1 MHFYRYN
8 ITLVGLGILL
18 AGSILQAEPMET
30 LKNPVLEIKRVLNAI
45 NIDGDLTDI
54 EWGQVNGTEYFVE
67 IEPGDNIT
75 PSEKTKVKVGYDDQN
90 LYVAFWAF
98 ADPMDIRASYQ
109 NRDQAWMDDFVAIF
123 LDTYGDAN
131 AGTMIGS
138 NPYGIQMDALNNGS
152 GNEDPSFDL
161 VYKSQG
167 KITDDGYQVEMAIPF
182 SSLSFPDKEVQEW
195 KVGFYRSLPREKRS
209 QIVWGGL
216 DRTDPCFL

>member
-1 MHFYRYN
+1 MNYKQN
-8 ITLVGLGILL
+8 IITLIGLGIISFM
-18 AGSILQAEPMET
+18 SILQANAMD
-30 LKNPVLEIKRVLNAI
+30 VLENPILKINRIHNLIK
-45 NIDGDLTDI
+45 IDGNLTEL
-54 EWGQVNGTEYFVE
+54 EWGKAKGTDYFLE
-67 IEPGDNIT
+67 IEPGENIL
-75 PSEKTKVKVGYDDQN
+75 PAEKTEVKVAYDDQN

-167 KITDDGYQVEMAIPF
+167 KITDNGYQVEMAIPF
-182 SSLSFPDKEVQEW
+182 SSLSFPDKESR
-195 KVGFYRSLPREKRS
+195 F
-209 QIVWGGL
+209 
-216 DRTDPCFL
+216 F